1 MPFDSSNRP
10 VAHRALAISVTTLLV
25 PVLGALRFRAQLG
38 EYGAFLW
45 LLLLG
50 PAFVLAYHRGWK
62 GAAVALAGGL
72 ALLSVTEAISLRMGA
87 TIPGSL
93 AEVITV
99 YVGMVLGI
107 GWMAEALHRERVAV
121 EDMAFTD
128 LLTRLPNRRQARL
141 FLENEFAAA
150 QRGRVLSVVIFD
162 LDRFKG
168 YNDRYGHP
176 AGDEALKAFAEIL
189 ARTTRRADLSARFGG
204 EEFVSVLTGAD
215 VEGAMIF
222 ADRIRADLAETQLE
236 CGSLTVSGGAA
247 TYNSTMR
254 SPDELLAAADHALYQ
269 AKREGRNCIRLYGQG
284 AVDPAKAG
292 GGATALSES
301 NAEPRD
307 YPRRTEEMGRTT
319 PPLTL
324 LPHTITGFG
333 HGRRILLV
341 EDDVQ
346 VRSLLT
352 SYLTREGFVVREA
365 ADVEAGRAEL
375 GREFDIVVTDLRLP
389 GEPGTGM
396 IQSVKSRWPGT
407 QVIAITGV
415 QDRQMAEDAA
425 RQGADGYLV
434 KPFGMPDFSTTLMV
448 ALGRREG
455 RPIADLEGNVLTEP
469 VTRRPQAVDPDR
481 PGADLFAEAAE
492 VRFPSTLGHAQRVA
506 AIAHRLTLEIDPD
519 GKRLDPEAMRL
530 ACELKD
536 VGNVSLPL
544 DLLERDRELTG
555 DERRRLQGH
564 TLEGRRLLD
573 ARGTD
578 DIVLEVAAWH
588 HERWDGTGY
597 PDRLKGE
604 AIPIA
609 ARVAAVADAL
619 AAMTA
624 PRPHRPARSWVDA
637 LDELQSEA
645 GRQFDPAVVQ
655 AAVACASDLALIVDP
670 GSFPPPPAMLQL
682 RPALRT

>member
-1 MPFDSSNRP
+1 MPFQSSTRP
-10 VAHRALAISVTTLLV
+10 IPHRALAISVTTLLV
-25 PVLGALRFRAQLG
+25 PVLGALCFPGQLG

-45 LLLLG
+45 LLLLA
-50 PAFVLAYHRGWK
+50 PAFVLAYHRGWR
-62 GAAVALAGGL
+62 GAAVALLGGL
-72 ALLSVTEAISLRMGA
+72 VLVGITQAMALRMGA
-87 TIPGSL
+87 TSPESL
-93 AEVITV
+93 PEVLTV
-99 YVGMVLGI
+99 YVEMVLGV
-107 GWMAEALHRERVAV
+107 GWMAEALHRERVVV

-141 FLENEFAAA
+141 FLENAFAAA
-150 QRGRVLSVVIFD
+150 QRGRLLSVVIFD

-176 AGDEALKAFAEIL
+176 AGDEALRKFSEIL

-215 VEGAMIF
+215 AEGAMIF
-222 ADRIRADLAETQLE
+222 ADRIRADLDESSLE
-236 CGSLTVSGGAA
+236 SGSLTVSGGVAGYHP
-247 TYNSTMR
+247 TIR

-269 AKREGRNCIRLYGQG
+269 AKREGRNCIRVYGQ
-284 AVDPAKAG
+284 APVDR
-292 GGATALSES
+292 ATAGDGAMPSLES
-301 NAEPRD
+301 SGPTD
-307 YPRRTEEMGRTT
+307 YPRRTEDVGRTT
-319 PPLTL
+319 PPLKL
-324 LPHTITGFG
+324 LPHSITGFG
-333 HGRRILLV
+333 EDRKILLV

-352 SYLTREGFVVREA
+352 SYLTREGFLVREA
-365 ADVEAGRAEL
+365 ADVPGGRAEL
-375 GREFDIVVTDLRLP
+375 NQDFDIVVTDLRLP
-389 GEPGTGM
+389 GEPGTEL
-396 IQSVKSRWPGT
+396 IAAVKSRWPNT

-415 QDRQMAEDAA
+415 QDLQMAEDAA

-434 KPFGMPDFSTTLMV
+434 KPFGMPNFSATLMV
-448 ALGRREG
+448 ALGRRDG
-455 RPIADLEGNVLTEP
+455 RPIADQEGNVLTEP
-469 VTRRPQAVDPDR
+469 VTRRPEAVDPER

-519 GKRLDPEAMRL
+519 GRRLDPEAVRL

-544 DLLERDRELTG
+544 DLLECSRKLTG

-573 ARGTD
+573 ARGGD
-578 DIVLEVAAWH
+578 DTVLEVAAWH

-597 PDRLKGE
+597 PDHLKGE
-604 AIPIA
+604 AIPLA
-609 ARVAAVADAL
+609 ARIAAVADAL

-624 PRPHRPARSWVDA
+624 RRPHRPARPWRDA
-637 LDELQSEA
+637 LEELRAEA
-645 GRQFDPAVVQ
+645 GLQFDPAVVN
-655 AAVACASDLALIVDP
+655 AAVACAAELALIVDP
-670 GSFPPPPAMLQL
+670 DSFPPPPSKLRL
-682 RPALRT
+682 RPALRS